1 MESNLQT
8 LVLVESW
15 TDPRFR
21 SLLEESPAL
30 AVAHVAEKHGL
41 PVPKGLKFKVVHD
54 RPDLCHI
61 VLSESP
67 AGAAPPAGGVVGG
80 SAVELRD
87 STDSNLSLVSCC
99 CTTYI
104 GC

>member
-1 MESNLQT
+1 MESDLRT
-8 LVLVESW
+8 LVVTESW

-21 SLLEESPAL
+21 SLLEESPAQ
-30 AVAHVAEKHGL
+30 AVAEVARKYGL
-41 PVPKGLKFKVVHD
+41 PVPKGMKFKVVHD
-54 RPDLCHI
+54 RPDLYHL
-61 VLSESP
+61 VLRENP
-67 AGAAPPAGGVVGG
+67 AGAAPQAGAAPGQ